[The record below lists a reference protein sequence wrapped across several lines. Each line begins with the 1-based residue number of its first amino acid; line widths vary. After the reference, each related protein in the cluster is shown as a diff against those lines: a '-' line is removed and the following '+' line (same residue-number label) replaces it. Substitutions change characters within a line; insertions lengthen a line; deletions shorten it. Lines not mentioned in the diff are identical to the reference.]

1 MYIERHYSA
10 NLGGKGG
17 RCNIPG
23 KLSDGRKRREA
34 RGVRHECSVLILGSF
49 SHHEAAY
56 SARTIHIEKSVTE
69 PWSVLRSI
77 FLIEIWRPLVIPS
90 LALFIQARNRT
101 FQILQSY

>member
-1 MYIERHYSA
+1 MYIERHDSA

-69 PWSVLRSI
+69 PWSVVRRI
-77 FLIEIWRPLVIPS
+77 FLIDNTGPGIIDPRKKSEFSNSSEL
-90 LALFIQARNRT
+90 LA
-101 FQILQSY
+101 